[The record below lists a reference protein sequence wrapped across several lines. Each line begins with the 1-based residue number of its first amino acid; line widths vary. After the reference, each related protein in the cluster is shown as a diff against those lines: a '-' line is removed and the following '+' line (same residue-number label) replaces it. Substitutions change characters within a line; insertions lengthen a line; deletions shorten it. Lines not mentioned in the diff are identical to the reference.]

1 MYIYT
6 RNNNI
11 YMYIYRDVQLIR
23 ETPKMPLG
31 SHRGEYSQQKGY
43 FHGLIWLKRGTISP
57 YLMLF

>member
-1 MYIYT
+1 MYV
-6 RNNNI
+6 
-11 YMYIYRDVQLIR
+11 YRDVQLIR